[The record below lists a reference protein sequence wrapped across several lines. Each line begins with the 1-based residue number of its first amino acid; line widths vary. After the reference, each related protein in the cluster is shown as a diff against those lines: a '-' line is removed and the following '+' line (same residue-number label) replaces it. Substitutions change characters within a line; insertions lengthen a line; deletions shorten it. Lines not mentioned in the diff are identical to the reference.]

1 MIEEIHRK
9 LIVRYTTVIAAILL
23 FCFGGSYVAY
33 RHSGLKLMED
43 SLRDYLSEEV
53 WEAGQFARKPGAGPE
68 MHKVASD
75 INSLHN
81 FTYWFVDGILV
92 RAEEPSN
99 DFIAGELRRRLT
111 EKSYVAEK
119 IYHENV
125 KHDKKKWYFSV
136 LKRDV
141 TFASGA
147 KGRVFVLA
155 NYTPVRKNTKAYIQ
169 IALSAVSALVALSYL
184 VGRLLAARSI
194 KYIEIMYQ
202 KQKQFVSDAAHELR
216 TPLSILLSYTELL
229 EYKPRKKE
237 IIGDIKKQILQLNDL
252 IDSLLAIA
260 RYDNEKVVLSKEK
273 FDAGRLA
280 SDCAQSISH
289 LCSGKSIE
297 VSAQKAE
304 LYADQGMVRQLMYIL
319 LDNALKYTPDEKK
332 IAITV
337 ATDGKRVKIS
347 VTDNGI
353 GINARDLPHIFERFW
368 RADQARNAKGLGLG
382 LCLAK
387 MIVELHGGLIDVK
400 SAVGAGST
408 FEVFLPR

>member
-1 MIEEIHRK
+1 MVGNIEHTAFNVSVFFENVNYGGQN
-9 LIVRYTTVIAAILL
+9 IVGIEDCVVVSVCYLPAGTVLQVGGVAGREKTSEPVGIA
-23 FCFGGSYVAY
+23 FVVGGA
-33 RHSGLKLMED
+33 
-43 SLRDYLSEEV
+43 
-53 WEAGQFARKPGAGPE
+53 
-68 MHKVASD
+68 VASHYVQHD
-75 INSLHN
+75 NRVLRQ
-81 FTYWFVDGILV
+81 ILYFLFQTV
-92 RAEEPSN
+92 EQ
-99 DFIAGELRRRLT
+99 DFIMTVAAETFRL
-111 EKSYVAEK
+111 
-119 IYHENV
+119 
-125 KHDKKKWYFSV
+125 
-136 LKRDV
+136 
-141 TFASGA
+141 
-147 KGRVFVLA
+147 
-155 NYTPVRKNTKAYIQ
+155 
-169 IALSAVSALVALSYL
+169 LVALSYL

-260 RYDNEKVVLSKEK
+260 RYDNEKVVLRKEK

-289 LCSGKSIE
+289 LCSGKPIE

-353 GINARDLPHIFERFW
+353 GINAHDLPHIFERFW

-387 MIVELHGGLIDVK
+387 MIVELHGGRIDVK